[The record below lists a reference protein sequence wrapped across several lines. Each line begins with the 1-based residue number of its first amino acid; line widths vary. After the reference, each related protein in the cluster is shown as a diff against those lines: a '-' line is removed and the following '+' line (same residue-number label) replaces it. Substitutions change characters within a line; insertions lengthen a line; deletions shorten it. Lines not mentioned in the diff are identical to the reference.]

1 MHADAQLSTVMPG
14 MYPELPTR
22 ARPPEG
28 PPFKDG
34 SMTHPIALNP
44 LACGATVATIFD
56 DVCAVVVVGI
66 RVVVVDDVCAVVV
79 IGTTVAVVVD
89 DVCAMVVEE
98 LPLPALL
105 LLD

>member
-1 MHADAQLSTVMPG
+1 
-14 MYPELPTR
+14 
-22 ARPPEG
+22 
-28 PPFKDG
+28 
-34 SMTHPIALNP
+34 
-44 LACGATVATIFD
+44 
-56 DVCAVVVVGI
+56 
-66 RVVVVDDVCAVVV
+66 VVVVDDVCAVVV